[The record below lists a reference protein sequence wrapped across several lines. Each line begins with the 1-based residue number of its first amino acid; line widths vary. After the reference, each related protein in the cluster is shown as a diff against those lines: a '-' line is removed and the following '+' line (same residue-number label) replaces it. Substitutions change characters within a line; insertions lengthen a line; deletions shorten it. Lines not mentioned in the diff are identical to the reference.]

1 MTSLTKKCSNSPWSL
16 TDMYISSLSHFI
28 AFLRLSKFLGYVYLM
43 NNRLEGSIP
52 IELSN
57 LINLEELFLS
67 GNFLNGSIPT
77 QLGDTLTN
85 IGTYVTWQ

>member
-1 MTSLTKKCSNSPWSL
+1 
-16 TDMYISSLSHFI
+16 
-28 AFLRLSKFLGYVYLM
+28 M
-43 NNRLEGSIP
+43 NNRLDGSIP

-77 QLGDTLTN
+77 ILGDTLTN
-85 IGTYVTWQ
+85 IGTCFNT